1 MSFCFVHNFSHFL
14 FSSYSVGGITPRR
27 QANQRRCHRRR
38 FLFGDRR
45 DSGPTSCQRQPS
57 YVGRTPTAKD
67 GVIMGRFGLK
77 INKLMQALE
86 TQGEIYMLDR
96 RQVWSDKLHKKVQ
109 SLTLSKS
116 VPTEEYNRDN
126 PKPKSTQH
134 ERVKVVE
141 LTTFSE
147 VEIVLA
153 LAAKWKQVT
162 RNGRRVKS
170 NTC

>member
-1 MSFCFVHNFSHFL
+1 MGSNPTCSATIKTIL
-14 FSSYSVGGITPRR
+14 ERISIAGM
-27 QANQRRCHRRR
+27 R
-38 FLFGDRR
+38 FFIWWTEGAAVLILL
-45 DSGPTSCQRQPS
+45 P
-57 YVGRTPTAKD
+57 TPTLLRWQDTNSK
-67 GVIMGRFGLK
+67 GRVIMGRFGLK

-86 TQGEIYMLDR
+86 SQGEIYMLDR

-116 VPTEEYNRDN
+116 VPTEEYNENN

>member
-1 MSFCFVHNFSHFL
+1 
-14 FSSYSVGGITPRR
+14 
-27 QANQRRCHRRR
+27 
-38 FLFGDRR
+38 
-45 DSGPTSCQRQPS
+45 
-57 YVGRTPTAKD
+57 
-67 GVIMGRFGLK
+67 MGRFGLK

-86 TQGEIYMLDR
+86 SQGEIYMLDR

-116 VPTEEYNRDN
+116 VPTEEYNADN

>member
-1 MSFCFVHNFSHFL
+1 
-14 FSSYSVGGITPRR
+14 
-27 QANQRRCHRRR
+27 
-38 FLFGDRR
+38 
-45 DSGPTSCQRQPS
+45 
-57 YVGRTPTAKD
+57 
-67 GVIMGRFGLK
+67 MGRFGLK

-86 TQGEIYMLDR
+86 SQGEIYMLDR

-116 VPTEEYNRDN
+116 VPIEEYNANN

>member
-1 MSFCFVHNFSHFL
+1 MVTAWTAGQH
-14 FSSYSVGGITPRR
+14 P
-27 QANQRRCHRRR
+27 A
-38 FLFGDRR
+38 
-45 DSGPTSCQRQPS
+45 SGNLLRWQDTNSKGC
-57 YVGRTPTAKD
+57 
-67 GVIMGRFGLK
+67 VIMGRFGLK

-86 TQGEIYMLDR
+86 SQGEIYMLDR

-116 VPTEEYNRDN
+116 VPAEEYNANN
-126 PKPKSTQH
+126 PKPKSTH
-134 ERVKVVE
+134 SERVKVVE

>member
-1 MSFCFVHNFSHFL
+1 
-14 FSSYSVGGITPRR
+14 
-27 QANQRRCHRRR
+27 
-38 FLFGDRR
+38 
-45 DSGPTSCQRQPS
+45 
-57 YVGRTPTAKD
+57 
-67 GVIMGRFGLK
+67 MGRFALK

-86 TQGEIYMLDR
+86 SQGEIYMLDR

-126 PKPKSTQH
+126 PKPKSTRH

-147 VEIVLA
+147 IEVIKFLA
-153 LAAKWKQVT
+153 GKYRQVT
-162 RNGRRVKS
+162 RNGRKTK